1 MRDHGFSEGGM
12 AGYMKQTMLGAGSA
26 IADAVSQPDMQLAD
40 ASALTVPPPVLDEGA
55 LEVTPVAPI
64 PPVTLAASE
73 TAALVTGIN
82 AGTAAKPDPLS
93 LPETKGPLPLAAE
106 AQSPMRSDAAVGEA
120 LAPTSTKDILSAQW
134 PQLQDDQRQVAA
146 TQAGDRDT
154 GTADVEFAN
163 QQQSGQ
169 RSGQGEQKHAF

>member
-1 MRDHGFSEGGM
+1 M
-12 AGYMKQTMLGAGSA
+12 
-26 IADAVSQPDMQLAD
+26 
-40 ASALTVPPPVLDEGA
+40 
-55 LEVTPVAPI
+55 
-64 PPVTLAASE
+64 
-73 TAALVTGIN
+73 
-82 AGTAAKPDPLS
+82 
-93 LPETKGPLPLAAE
+93 AAE
-106 AQSPMRSDAAVGEA
+106 AQSPMRSDAAVGES

-169 RSGQGEQKHAF
+169 RSGQGEQNTPFSQTNPAINEEAQTKAQQLSLIHI